1 MGVAGGGGRLRA
13 SSAKK
18 QRQRTLN
25 NIKITLLC
33 GFITVLV
40 LRGTAGFN
48 LLISGGDLDGA
59 AAAAADAKVV
69 EDVERI
75 LAEIRSDSEADD
87 VVFVVEDDG
96 SSLPSSPR
104 RNETAAS
111 FGNFSAS
118 ATVVK
123 VREYSLGPKL
133 TDWDAQR
140 REWMSRH
147 PEFPPLDPRRG
158 GRPRVLLVSGSPPGP
173 CDNPVGDHYLLKST
187 KNKIDYCRLH
197 GIDVV
202 HNMAHLDPELTG
214 YWSKLPLVRRLMLA
228 HPEVEWIWWM
238 DSDAIFTDMAFE
250 LPLSRYDGA
259 NLVIHGYPDLLFEK
273 RSWIALN
280 AGIFL
285 LRNCQWSLDLLD
297 AWVPMGPR
305 GPSRVEAG
313 KLLTASL
320 TGRPAFEAD
329 DQSALI
335 HLLLMQKERWMD
347 KVHVETEFYLH
358 GFWTGLVDRYEEM
371 MEEHHPG
378 LGDDRWP
385 FITHFVGCK
394 TCGRYEDYP
403 LDRCVRGMERAFN
416 FADNQVLRLYGFR
429 HRSLTTAK
437 VRRVTDPATNPLM
450 AKEAALKMDA
460 KFSSN

>member
-1 MGVAGGGGRLRA
+1 MGVAGAGGGRLRA

-18 QRQRTLN
+18 QQRQRTLN

-48 LLISGGDLDGA
+48 LLVSSGDLDG
-59 AAAAADAKVV
+59 AAADAKVV

-87 VVFVVEDDG
+87 VVFVVEDG
-96 SSLPSSPR
+96 SSSTPSPR
-104 RNETAAS
+104 NATAAS

-123 VREYSLGPKL
+123 VREYSLGPKV

-140 REWMSRH
+140 REWTSRH
-147 PEFPPLDPRRG
+147 PEFPALDPRSG
-158 GRPRVLLVSGSPPGP
+158 GRPRVLLVTGSPPGP
-173 CDNPVGDHYLLKST
+173 CDNPVGDHYLLKAT

-228 HPEVEWIWWM
+228 HPEVEWIWWV

-320 TGRPAFEAD
+320 TGRPPFDAD

-335 HLLLMQKERWMD
+335 HLLLVQKERWMD

-358 GFWTGLVDRYEEM
+358 GFWTGLVDRYEQM
-371 MEEHHPG
+371 MENHHPG

-403 LDRCVRGMERAFN
+403 LDRCIRGMERAFN
-416 FADNQVLRLYGFR
+416 FADNQVLRLYGFQ

-437 VRRVTDPATNPLM
+437 VRRVNDPATNPLQ

-460 KFSSN
+460 KFSST

>member
-1 MGVAGGGGRLRA
+1 MGVAAGGGVRLRA

-48 LLISGGDLDGA
+48 LLVSSGDLDG
-59 AAAAADAKVV
+59 AAADAKVV

-87 VVFVVEDDG
+87 VVVVVEGG
-96 SSLPSSPR
+96 SSSSSSPR
-104 RNETAAS
+104 NATAAS

-118 ATVVK
+118 ATLVK
-123 VREYSLGPKL
+123 VREYSLGPPVRG
-133 TDWDAQR
+133 WDAQR
-140 REWMSRH
+140 RDWMAQH
-147 PEFPPLDPRRG
+147 PEFPRLHPR
-158 GRPRVLLVSGSPPGP
+158 GRPR
-173 CDNPVGDHYLLKST
+173 
-187 KNKIDYCRLH
+187 
-197 GIDVV
+197 
-202 HNMAHLDPELTG
+202 
-214 YWSKLPLVRRLMLA
+214 LPLVRRLMLA
-228 HPEVEWIWWM
+228 HPEVEWIWWV

-250 LPLSRYDGA
+250 LPLSRYDGR

-273 RSWIALN
+273 RSWISLN

-320 TGRPAFEAD
+320 TGRPPFDAD

-335 HLLLMQKERWMD
+335 HLLLVQKERWMD

-358 GFWTGLVDRYEEM
+358 GFWTGLVDRYEQM
-371 MEEHHPG
+371 MEDHHPG

-403 LDRCVRGMERAFN
+403 LDRCIRGMERAFN

-437 VRRVTDPATNPLM
+437 VRRVTDPTTNPLE
-450 AKEAALKMDA
+450 AKEAALNMDA
-460 KFSSN
+460 KFT

>member
-1 MGVAGGGGRLRA
+1 MGAVGGGRLRA
-13 SSAKK
+13 SSLKK
-18 QRQRTLN
+18 QRQRTMN

-48 LLISGGDLDGA
+48 LLVSTGDPDGA
-59 AAAAADAKVV
+59 ASDAKVV

-75 LAEIRSDSEADD
+75 LAEIRSDSEPDD
-87 VVFVVEDDG
+87 VVFVVEGDGG
-96 SSLPSSPR
+96 SSSSSSSSLS
-104 RNETAAS
+104 NLTAAS
-111 FGNFSAS
+111 FGNFSS
-118 ATVVK
+118 AATMVRVK
-123 VREYSLGPKL
+123 EYSLGPKVS
-133 TDWDAQR
+133 DWDAR
-140 REWMSRH
+140 RQEWLSRN
-147 PEFPPLDPRRG
+147 PSFPARVG
-158 GRPRVLLVSGSPPGP
+158 GSSNRPRVLLVTGSPPGP
-173 CDNPVGDHYLLKST
+173 CDNPAGDHYLLKAT

-197 GIDVV
+197 GIDIV

-214 YWSKLPLVRRLMLA
+214 YWSKIPLVRRLMLA
-228 HPEVEWIWWM
+228 HPEVEWIWWV

-250 LPLSRYDGA
+250 LPLDRYDGR
-259 NLVIHGYPDLLFEK
+259 NLVVHGYPDLLFEK
-273 RSWIALN
+273 RSWISLN

-297 AWVPMGPR
+297 AWVPMGPK

-320 TGRPAFEAD
+320 TGRPPFDAD

-335 HLLLMQKERWMD
+335 HLLLIQKDRWMD

-358 GFWTGLVDRYEEM
+358 GFWTGLVDRYEQM

-403 LDRCVRGMERAFN
+403 LDRCLRGMERAFN

-429 HRSLTTAK
+429 HRSLDTAK
-437 VRRVTDPATNPLM
+437 VRRVTDPAANPLE

-460 KFSSN
+460 KFDRT

>member
-1 MGVAGGGGRLRA
+1 MGVGGGGRLRA
-13 SSAKK
+13 SSLKK
-18 QRQRTLN
+18 QRQRTMN

-48 LLISGGDLDGA
+48 LLVSIAEPDG
-59 AAAAADAKVV
+59 AAADAKVV

-87 VVFVVEDDG
+87 VVVLVGGGG
-96 SSLPSSPR
+96 SSSP
-104 RNETAAS
+104 NATA
-111 FGNFSAS
+111 NFSSS
-118 ATVVK
+118 ATLIQVK
-123 VREYSLGPKL
+123 EYSLGPKVS
-133 TDWDAQR
+133 DWDDQR
-140 REWMSRH
+140 REWLSRN
-147 PEFPPLDPRRG
+147 PEFPSRDARG
-158 GRPRVLLVSGSPPGP
+158 NPRVLLVTGSPPGP
-173 CDNPVGDHYLLKST
+173 CDNPAGDHYLLKAI

-197 GIDVV
+197 GVDIV

-214 YWSKLPLVRRLMLA
+214 YWSKIPLVRRLMLA
-228 HPEVEWIWWM
+228 HPEVEWIWWV

-250 LPLSRYDGA
+250 LPLSRYEGR
-259 NLVIHGYPDLLFEK
+259 NLVIHGYPELLEK
-273 RSWIALN
+273 RSWISLN

-320 TGRPAFEAD
+320 TGRPPFDAD

-335 HLLLMQKERWMD
+335 HLLLLQKERWMD
-347 KVHVETEFYLH
+347 KVYIESEFYLH
-358 GFWTGLVDRYEEM
+358 GFWTGLVDRYEQM

-403 LDRCVRGMERAFN
+403 LDRCLRGMERAFN
-416 FADNQVLRLYGFR
+416 FADNQVLRLYGFQ
-429 HRSLTTAK
+429 HRSLGSAK
-437 VRRVTDPATNPLM
+437 VRRVTDPRANPLD

-460 KFSSN
+460 KFDHV